1 MRGREAEKRARMSPF
16 VQRGGRKMSEKQ
28 QQDGGS
34 VARQVENLEDKLM
47 QCRED
52 LEEVDFKLRREEMT
66 PERRESLEK
75 EKSLLTSKAEAY
87 DGFRAPFPRAEEME
101 LQGVPPERPLHHV
114 GSPSPQR
121 AWQQS
126 PEPMG

>member
-1 MRGREAEKRARMSPF
+1 MSPS

-75 EKSLLTSKAEAY
+75 EKCLLTSKAEAY
-87 DGFRAPFPRAEEME
+87 EKE
-101 LQGVPPERPLHHV
+101 LKVLRQENRKIVALSAAIV
-114 GSPSPQR
+114 LLVVVIYTC
-121 AWQQS
+121 WT
-126 PEPMG
+126 M